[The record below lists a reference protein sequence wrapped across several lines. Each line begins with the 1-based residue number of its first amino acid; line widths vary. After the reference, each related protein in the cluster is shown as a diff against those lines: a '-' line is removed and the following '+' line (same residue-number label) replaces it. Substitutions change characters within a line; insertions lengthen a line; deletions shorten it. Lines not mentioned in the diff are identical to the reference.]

1 MQELD
6 LKKEVKTISDA
17 QKSFF
22 LFTKNIFSKS
32 MPGFVTGRY
41 VEDACNYL
49 QKHDRT
55 MRIAFRSGFKSVS
68 FYSYSNFL
76 IMFRGM
82 SEDLD
87 IRYFSFNETMAGGH
101 IGKIKSLIR
110 RNPYFDELIDLK
122 STAENV
128 ASFTWDKKH
137 FINIRPQ
144 GILSFT
150 RGTKADVILCDDL
163 LSDPTNA
170 LYPTT
175 ILKVND
181 IFRSVI
187 LESIRPGGEI
197 HVIGSPLSRAD
208 LYYIPEIQKEFN
220 TVFFPAL
227 IKDESGNETPQWPEF
242 ITLEEIKAKIPVMG
256 EKIFA
261 AEMMLEPY
269 YSADSFFNKEQLRKD
284 VVNSQLK
291 NIRLTENFFTTNLVV
306 AGYDVGKKKHP
317 AAFQVFEVING
328 RAIMIHHKEFRKWP
342 YYNGKPYDPLHPAQV
357 EYIKEAIK
365 KLCIDKV
372 YYDATR
378 GELEGAL
385 ESGYLTPHFIPVVFT
400 HKMKCQIAT
409 DFEKAVLNKQIEIF
423 DDENMLNSICSV
435 TNDLVSIETVNGHGD
450 EFWTCALALI
460 GFNAFDASS
469 KQDSKI
475 KTGGKSVFENKKPPK
490 GW

>member
-1 MQELD
+1 MSDELKQKVQ
-6 LKKEVKTISDA
+6 LLSDC
-17 QKSFF
+17 QKSFYA
-22 LFTKNIFSKS
+22 FTKNIFSKS

-41 VEDACNYL
+41 VEETCNYL
-49 QKHDRT
+49 QKYDRT

-68 FYSYSNFL
+68 YYSYCLFL
-76 IMFRGM
+76 TMFRGL

-101 IGKIKSLIR
+101 INKIKSLIR

-128 ASFTWDKKH
+128 ASYTWDRKH
-137 FINIRPQ
+137 IISIRPQ

-197 HVIGSPLSRAD
+197 HVIGSPLSRSD
-208 LYYIPEIQKEFN
+208 LYYIPEIQKEFH
-220 TVFFPAL
+220 TVFFPAI
-227 IKDESGNETPQWPEF
+227 IKDINGNETPQWPEF
-242 ITLEEIKAKIPVMG
+242 ITIEQIKAKIPVMG

-284 VVNSQLK
+284 IVNPQLK
-291 NIRLTENFFTTNLVV
+291 NMRLTENFFSSNLVV
-306 AGYDVGKKKHP
+306 AGYDVGKEKHP
-317 AAFQVFEVING
+317 AAFQVFEVKNG
-328 RAIMIHHKEFRKWP
+328 KAIMIHHKEFRKWP
-342 YYNGKPYDPLHPAQV
+342 YYNGLPFDPLHPSQV

-365 KLCIDKV
+365 RLCIDKV
-372 YYDATR
+372 FYDATR
-378 GELEGAL
+378 GELEGAR

-400 HKMKCQIAT
+400 YKMKCQIAT

-423 DDENMLNSICSV
+423 DDEDILNSICSV

-450 EFWTCALALI
+450 EFWACAMALI
-460 GFNAFDASS
+460 GFNAFDANS
-469 KQDSKI
+469 KQDSNI
-475 KTGGKSVFENKKPPK
+475 RLGGDSIMDAKKPPK
-490 GW
+490 NW